1 MQVRYIKK
9 TIVSNFPRYELIAST
24 NQNVNGLIPNYS
36 DYIIIDDITYK
47 VIHREVK
54 IHSDDAVNGKIYNS
68 VDIFMEEYSE
78 REQPTIL

>member
-9 TIVSNFPRYELIAST
+9 TIVFNFPRYELIAST

-36 DYIIIDDITYK
+36 DYIIIDGITYK

-54 IHSDDAVNGKIYNS
+54 INTDEASNGKIYNS

-78 REQPTIL
+78 RKQPTIL

>member
-9 TIVSNFPRYELIAST
+9 TMVRNFPKYKLLLTI

-36 DYIIIDDITYK
+36 DYIIIDGTTYK

-54 IHSDDAVNGKIYNS
+54 IHSDEAANGKIYNS

-78 REQPTIL
+78 RKEPTIL